1 MVDVVV
7 AVGADHEGLASSFGH
22 DSSPPGGFG
31 SVEFLQVTD
40 VVDFHLAYVL
50 AELALTLL
58 QPVDQFP
65 AGGR

>member
-7 AVGADHEGLASSFGH
+7 AVGADHEGLAAPFGH
-22 DSSPPGGFG
+22 DSFLTGGFD

-40 VVDFHLAYVL
+40 VVDFHLACVL

-58 QPVDQFP
+58 
-65 AGGR
+65 